1 MCKKIIWTKLNTKK
15 SRKWKNIISTSTR
28 GSKIS
33 PTVLLAQFYST
44 TSWKTFMIAFFKIL
58 INTSK
63 NTLMS
68 SFSLRQIIHKLR
80 INIFK
85 FLKTRIQKTC
95 NENNDNSSQEFHDE
109 GPENLLA
116 NSSRSA
122 DCVEWALWPGKI
134 KKLLI
139 PLQFFQTVL
148 ILHYFFATFS
158 YLAMQKDTRCS
169 ERSSNIV
176 FTSRLNNLTKHA
188 TTTYRS
194 RSREMSRTALERF
207 WRTLSF
213 CTR

>member
-1 MCKKIIWTKLNTKK
+1 MCKKIIWTKPNTKK

-44 TSWKTFMIAFFKIL
+44 TSWKTFMIASFKIS

-109 GPENLLA
+109 GPENLLV

-122 DCVEWALWPGKI
+122 DCVEWTLWPGKNKEAI
-134 KKLLI
+134 NSSSTF
-139 PLQFFQTVL
+139 PNCL

-158 YLAMQKDTRCS
+158 YVAM
-169 ERSSNIV
+169 
-176 FTSRLNNLTKHA
+176 
-188 TTTYRS
+188 
-194 RSREMSRTALERF
+194 
-207 WRTLSF
+207 
-213 CTR
+213 